1 MSSYK
6 EQMLLRVRHK
16 ERMGDLYLTKAQ
28 NNSNK
33 IALLECAIKCY
44 EKSEEYRKAAE
55 EIKE

>member
-6 EQMLLRVRHK
+6 EQMLLRARHK
-16 ERMGDLYLTKAQ
+16 ARMGDLYLTKAQ

-44 EKSEEYRKAAE
+44 ERSEEYKKAAE
-55 EIKE
+55 ANEE